1 LSEPPQPLP
10 EKKVTAGNLLLAAG
24 IVGVIQLVALSVTS
38 QNLQVYA
45 TLVGATGPSYAPAG
59 TTLAGSAVNA
69 VLLVGFAFAM
79 TVLLVWLLKRR
90 LVLSFKVLVFGSLA
104 FSAFVLTMVTADVFA
119 ADFLPPALELPV
131 AFGVPGLVVAA
142 IAYVIFVEN
151 VPWLSTVVLAFV
163 GAEVGSFFAVTLS
176 PWTALA
182 LPIAFSLYDVYAV
195 FKGPLKAL
203 IGTAP
208 GIALAGMSIKAGE
221 FTVGLGDVVFYTLLP
236 SLALFQFYPTFGL
249 LPAAL
254 TIVAINVGVVIT
266 LFLLSRR
273 RLLPGL
279 PIPMLLGVLVIAR
292 FLI

>member
-1 LSEPPQPLP
+1 LSEAQPLP
-10 EKKVTAGNLLLAAG
+10 LKKVTPGNLLLAAA
-24 IVGVIQLVALSVTS
+24 IVGAIQLVGLSVTS
-38 QNLQVYA
+38 QNLPTYA
-45 TLVGATGPSYAPAG
+45 TIVGTTGPSYAPAG

-79 TVLLVWLLKRR
+79 TVVLVWLLRR
-90 LVLSFKVLVFGSLA
+90 KLVLSFKVLIFGSVA

-119 ADFLPPALELPV
+119 VDFLPPALELPV
-131 AFGVPGLVVAA
+131 AYGVPALVVAA

-151 VPWLSTVVLAFV
+151 VPWLATIVLAFV

-176 PWTALA
+176 PLTALA
-182 LPIAFSLYDVYAV
+182 LPIAFSLYDIYAV

-203 IGTAP
+203 IGTSP
-208 GIALAGMSIKAGE
+208 NIALAGMSIKAGE

-292 FLI
+292 YLI